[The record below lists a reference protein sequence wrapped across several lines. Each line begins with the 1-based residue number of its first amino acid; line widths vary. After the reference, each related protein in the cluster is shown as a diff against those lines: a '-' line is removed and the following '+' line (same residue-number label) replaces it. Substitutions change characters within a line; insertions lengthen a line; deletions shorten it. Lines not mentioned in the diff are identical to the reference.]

1 MREINIQEI
10 TDTVAE
16 LCIQANKILPENLEK
31 KIESCAKEEES
42 PVGKAV
48 FDDLLANLQAA
59 REENFPICQD
69 TGMAVV
75 FIELG
80 QDVHITGGT
89 LREAVNA
96 GVAKGYTEG
105 YLRCSVVGD
114 PLERVNTKDNT
125 PAVLHLELVEG
136 ENIKITVCPKGFG
149 SENMSQLKMM
159 TPAVSHEDIINFVV
173 DCIAKAGS
181 NPCPPI
187 VVGVGIGGNFEECAL
202 LAKKA
207 LCRDA
212 EERNANPYYA
222 ELAGENQSAW
232 HWSAGIWR
240 NSNGFICQYRRGGN
254 AHCRTACFCQCRL
267 SCDTPRRKGVII
279 WLSAPKAD
287 GKLSA
292 MTKNISGISSRDMM
306 TRTIGCILWQKISI
320 CMLLFR

>member
-10 TDTVAE
+10 
-16 LCIQANKILPENLEK
+16 
-31 KIESCAKEEES
+31 KEEES

-114 PLERVNTKDNT
+114 PLERVNTKNNT

-212 EERNANPYYA
+212 NIRNPKPLYA
-222 ELAGENQSAW
+222 ELEQKMLEKINRLGIGPQGFGGTVTALYVNIEEGATHIAGLPVSVNVGCHVTRHAE
-232 HWSAGIWR
+232 R
-240 NSNGFICQYRRGGN
+240 
-254 AHCRTACFCQCRL
+254 
-267 SCDTPRRKGVII
+267 VI
-279 WLSAPKAD
+279 
-287 GKLSA
+287 
-292 MTKNISGISSRDMM
+292 
-306 TRTIGCILWQKISI
+306 
-320 CMLLFR
+320 

>member
-1 MREINIQEI
+1 MREIHIQEI
-10 TDTVAE
+10 TDAVAE

-31 KIESCAKEEES
+31 KIESCAREEQS
-42 PVGKAV
+42 PVGQAV
-48 FDDLLANLQAA
+48 FDDLIANLQAA

-149 SENMSQLKMM
+149 SENMSQLRMM
-159 TPAVSHEDIINFVV
+159 TPAASQEDIIHFVV

-212 EERNANPYYA
+212 GIRNPKPLYA
-222 ELAGENQSAW
+222 ELEQKMLEKINQLGIGPQGFGGTVTALYVNIEEGATHIAGLPVSVNVGC
-232 HWSAGIWR
+232 H
-240 NSNGFICQYRRGGN
+240 
-254 AHCRTACFCQCRL
+254 
-267 SCDTPRRKGVII
+267 V
-279 WLSAPKAD
+279 
-287 GKLSA
+287 
-292 MTKNISGISSRDMM
+292 
-306 TRTIGCILWQKISI
+306 TRHAERVL
-320 CMLLFR
+320 